1 MGAGYGAPTE
11 RGLHAQVLSAIGE
24 DIIDGRY
31 PVGSVLNQEEL
42 TARFAVSRSVLR
54 EVIRV
59 LQSLGM
65 VEPRQRVGTQ
75 VLPRLAWNLMDPQVI
90 SWRGRGSEYYVQ
102 QRELIELRLGI
113 EPVAA
118 RLCAT
123 RATAEQLAEI
133 RAAAA
138 DMADANERGDERG
151 FLQADVAFHALILR
165 GSGNAVMGHFS
176 GTVEAL
182 LRTRVREKRG
192 TITEYTPSS
201 AHRHNELASALGQ
214 RQPDEAYQWSFSLLA
229 ATLEEFT
236 AEGNGPPNAASS
248 SSHTEAD

>member
-1 MGAGYGAPTE
+1 MVNSTGYGVHTE
-11 RGLHAQVLSAIGE
+11 RGLHAQVLTAVGE
-24 DIIDGRY
+24 DIVDGRY
-31 PVGSVLNQEEL
+31 PVGSVLNQDDL
-42 TARFAVSRSVLR
+42 IARFSVSRSVLR
-54 EVIRV
+54 EALRV

-75 VLPRLAWNLMDPQVI
+75 VLPRQSWNLMDPQLI
-90 SWRGRGSEYYVQ
+90 SWRGHGSEYFVQ

-118 RLCAT
+118 RLCAE
-123 RATAEQLAEI
+123 RATAEELTAI
-133 RAAAA
+133 SAAAA
-138 DMADANERGDERG
+138 EMADANDRGDERG

-165 GSGNAVMGHFS
+165 SSGNAVMGHFS

-182 LRTRVREKRG
+182 LRTRLRETRG

-201 AHRHNELASALGQ
+201 AHRHNELAAALG
-214 RQPDEAYQWSFSLLA
+214 RRDPEAAYQWSFSLLA

-236 AEGNGPPNAASS
+236 AQG
-248 SSHTEAD
+248 